1 MVPVPEKLYKH
12 DIGRAM
18 GLALWTQLLSE
29 LAVLLHV
36 IRDVAL
42 YKPWASPPES
52 PPLRSG
58 AHFAIDFLGKALG
71 R

>member
-1 MVPVPEKLYKH
+1 
-12 DIGRAM
+12 M

-71 R
+71 G